1 MLYVLTQRIDF
12 VQINNAAPDL
22 SSNWIEIS
30 LLSAERDV
38 GATSTTTAEIAWTWD
53 PTALMEPLI
62 RRGSTGGTLAH
73 GDPSI
78 RRDLMRERQMLD
90 RILHEAAKNYGD
102 KTALISNSR
111 ALTYRELDDLSSAFA
126 RALIKQG
133 TMEGDRVSIYSQNRW
148 EWVVA
153 YHGILK
159 AGAVVNP
166 INVMLTAE
174 EVGFVLNNCG
184 ARAVVTSGDK
194 ADAILA
200 LAPEVTWTV

>member
-1 MLYVLTQRIDF
+1 
-12 VQINNAAPDL
+12 
-22 SSNWIEIS
+22 
-30 LLSAERDV
+30 
-38 GATSTTTAEIAWTWD
+38 
-53 PTALMEPLI
+53 
-62 RRGSTGGTLAH
+62 
-73 GDPSI
+73 
-78 RRDLMRERQMLD
+78 MLD
-90 RILHEAAKNYGD
+90 RILRDAAETYGD
-102 KTALISNSR
+102 KTALISNGR

-133 TMEGDRVSIYSQNRW
+133 TIEGDRVSIYSQNRW
-148 EWVVA
+148 EWIVA

-166 INVMLTAE
+166 INVMLTSE

-200 LAPEVTWTV
+200 LAPGVPGLLSVVDFDGKAEGAEPLTPPAVRESDDEQARARSGP